1 MRTVLETTGQV
12 CPFPVIEAE
21 EAMEEL
27 SVGDELVIGFDCT
40 QGTQTLPA
48 WAADNGYTVTE
59 FERTGAR
66 PGPSPCASR
75 PSRYG

>member
-27 SVGDELVIGFDCT
+27 SAGDELVIGFDCT
-40 QGTQTLPA
+40 QGT
-48 WAADNGYTVTE
+48 
-59 FERTGAR
+59 
-66 PGPSPCASR
+66 
-75 PSRYG
+75 